1 MSEERAAAVLAALTR
16 RGWTVGVAESLT
28 GGALC
33 AELVSVPGAS
43 AALLGGVVAYAT
55 PVKSTVLGVD
65 ADLLAV
71 HGPVHPEVA
80 AQMADGVRRVVSVA
94 GRPADVGVSTTGIAG
109 PDSPD
114 GQPVGTV
121 HVGVATPQGAR
132 TMAFRFDGD
141 RASIRSQTVAAALE
155 AMLELLEE

>member
-65 ADLLAV
+65 ADLLK
-71 HGPVHPEVA
+71 
-80 AQMADGVRRVVSVA
+80 
-94 GRPADVGVSTTGIAG
+94 
-109 PDSPD
+109 
-114 GQPVGTV
+114 
-121 HVGVATPQGAR
+121 VATKVEG
-132 TMAFRFDGD
+132 
-141 RASIRSQTVAAALE
+141 
-155 AMLELLEE
+155 